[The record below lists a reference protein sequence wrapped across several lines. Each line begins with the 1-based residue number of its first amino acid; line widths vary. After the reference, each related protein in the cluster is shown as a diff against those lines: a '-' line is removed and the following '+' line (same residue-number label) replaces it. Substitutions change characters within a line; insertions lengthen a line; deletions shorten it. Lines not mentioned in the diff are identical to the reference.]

1 LNTTTFSTRCGWAW
15 LSLCLTTLPC
25 CTTLHGREPGPYN
38 EGPAAATPPA
48 NPQQE
53 ADQLLA
59 LARRAMTE
67 GNLEIAGSYL
77 ARAESLQPK
86 YPVYHL
92 GETPKKLRDDLQ
104 KAQAMAMAKEP
115 ARTPSSADAAQLN
128 RTATPG
134 NYPVQQAGGAV
145 PNTGYV
151 MPSYYTGTNDASRV
165 QLAANTTPAPQNGL
179 LLGAPANNAS
189 LAMPTAPTMPAAQ
202 PTPTAQPTVNLLV
215 RQETLPPG
223 NVAGNVTPPA
233 MPATMPS
240 AAPMPTA
247 AGPMT
252 PYGLPGA
259 MIPAQ
264 ATEPAPNKA
273 LQLLGAGEKA
283 LQEGQMDQAL
293 KSFREAYTMQGELD
307 SNARARLQDHL
318 RMLAKPAAAAPA
330 PTNLQGAETNQKV
343 LVNQISAEV
352 SRTQTQAREMMARDP
367 RKSLELLKAAK
378 EKYASASVDPATK
391 DLIQRRLDLS
401 INEAQKYLDAN
412 KHQIELDEK
421 NNSVRTD
428 VKRDQQHKI
437 EVDEK
442 LAKLITEFN
451 KLQNEQRYGEAEVL
465 AKRANEMA
473 PENPVVVQLQH
484 QAKVAR
490 RLNNEKEIRAAKE
503 QGFYDSLVKVDEASI
518 PHSGSD
524 YQFPEVGSWKQLSGS
539 RQERFAQQSS
549 LKRSPKEREIE
560 QRLNTPIMINSENK
574 PLREVID
581 YLEKVSNINIH
592 LDEAGLAA
600 QGYDSNVPV
609 TLRLKSEIPLK
620 SVFNLILP
628 QYRLAYVIKNDV
640 LNITSEDKTKG
651 LVYTV
656 SYQVADLVIPIPNF
670 VPTGNEGMVDAIQ
683 KGYKL
688 AAMGRGIGNNGGFM
702 PTVPAMPIQ
711 VAATGNGD
719 STSAQLHPE
728 ALAQQMQNNPGFNR
742 GMNNGPVSGQAQPMQ
757 FGPGGMGGGAKADFD
772 SLIQLIQ
779 STVQPTT
786 WKANGGQGDVAP
798 FETNLTLV
806 VSNTQEVHEQLADL
820 LQQLRRLQDLQ
831 VTIEV
836 RFITLSDQFFERIGV
851 DFDFSIDDNV
861 TNAQLN
867 SDGGKSAVVGLA
879 ASSATSTNGP
889 VLTPTLN
896 IPFTQAGFTEGTV
909 PAFPG
914 IGFNPASA
922 GTFGFAILSD
932 IEAFF
937 LIQAAQG
944 DSRSNILQA
953 PKVTLFNGQSAFI
966 SDTSQ
971 RPFVTSIIPVVG
983 DFAAAQQPVIVV
995 LSEGTSLTV
1004 QAVVSNDRRFVRLTV
1019 VPFFSQIGDVEEFTF
1034 TGSKTST
1041 SKDTSASNGNDDSK
1055 AASKDTTT
1063 VTEGTTVQLPTFAF
1077 TTVTT
1082 TVSVPD
1088 GGTVLLGGIK
1098 RMSEGRNERGI
1109 PILSKLPY
1117 INRLF
1122 KNVGIGRTT
1131 NSLMMMVTPRIII
1144 QEEEEDRLLGSS
1156 G

>member
-1 LNTTTFSTRCGWAW
+1 
-15 LSLCLTTLPC
+15 
-25 CTTLHGREPGPYN
+25 
-38 EGPAAATPPA
+38 
-48 NPQQE
+48 
-53 ADQLLA
+53 
-59 LARRAMTE
+59 
-67 GNLEIAGSYL
+67 
-77 ARAESLQPK
+77 
-86 YPVYHL
+86 
-92 GETPKKLRDDLQ
+92 
-104 KAQAMAMAKEP
+104 
-115 ARTPSSADAAQLN
+115 
-128 RTATPG
+128 
-134 NYPVQQAGGAV
+134 
-145 PNTGYV
+145 
-151 MPSYYTGTNDASRV
+151 
-165 QLAANTTPAPQNGL
+165 
-179 LLGAPANNAS
+179 
-189 LAMPTAPTMPAAQ
+189 
-202 PTPTAQPTVNLLV
+202 VNLLV

-223 NVAGNVTPPA
+223 NTANNVTPPT

-240 AAPMPTA
+240 AAAMPTTA
-247 AGPMT
+247 APMA
-252 PYGLPGA
+252 PYGMPSTTL
-259 MIPAQ
+259 PAQ

-273 LQLLGAGEKA
+273 LQLLTAGEKA
-283 LQEGQMDQAL
+283 LQEGNSDAAL
-293 KSFREAYTMQGELD
+293 QSFREAYTMQGDLD

-318 RMLAKPAAAAPA
+318 RMLSKPAAVAPG
-330 PTNLQGAETNQKV
+330 PTALQGAEANQQV
-343 LVNQISAEV
+343 LIKQISAEV
-352 SRTQTQAREMMARDP
+352 SRTQTQAREMLARDP
-367 RKSLELLKAAK
+367 RKSLELLQAAK
-378 EKYASASVDPATK
+378 EKYASATVDPATK
-391 DLIQRRLDLS
+391 ELIQRRLDLS
-401 INEAQKYLDAN
+401 INETQKYLDAN

-421 NNSVRTD
+421 NNAIRAD
-428 VKRDQQHKI
+428 VKRDQQNKI

-451 KLQNEQRYGEAEVL
+451 KLQDEQRFAEAEIL

-473 PENPVVVQLQH
+473 PENPIVVQLQH
-484 QAKVAR
+484 QAKMAR
-490 RLNNEKEIRAAKE
+490 RLNHEKEIRAAKE
-503 QGFYDSLVKVDEASI
+503 QGFYESLVNVDEAAI
-518 PHSGSD
+518 PHNGPD
-524 YQFPEVGSWKQLSGS
+524 YQFPEVTDWKRLTGS

-549 LKRSPKEREIE
+549 LRRTPKEREIE

-592 LDEAGLAA
+592 LDEAGL
-600 QGYDSNVPV
+600 QTLGVDSNVPV
-609 TLRLKSEIPLK
+609 TLKLKSEIPLK

-628 QYRLAYVIKNDV
+628 KYQLSYVIKNDV
-640 LNITSEDKTKG
+640 LMITSEDKTKG

-670 VPTGNEGMVDAIQ
+670 VPTGNEGMPAALQ
-683 KGYKL
+683 QGYKM
-688 AAMGRGIGNNGGFM
+688 AALGRGIGNNGGYM

-711 VAATGNGD
+711 VAATGNGE
-719 STSAQLHPE
+719 STTAQLHPE
-728 ALAQQMQNNPGFNR
+728 ALAQIANNNPAFARGGF
-742 GMNNGPVSGQAQPMQ
+742 GNGPVSGVQQPMQ
-757 FGPGGMGGGAKADFD
+757 FGPGGMGGGAQADFD
-772 SLIQLIQ
+772 SLIELIQ
-779 STVQPTT
+779 STVQPNT

-836 RFITLSDQFFERIGV
+836 RFITLADNFFERIGV
-851 DFDFSIDDNV
+851 DFDFTIDSNV
-861 TNAQLN
+861 NNAVIG
-867 SDGGKSAVVGLA
+867 SSSSPSAVIGLDPG
-879 ASSATSTNGP
+879 SAPPTGFP
-889 VLTPTLN
+889 TPAPGLN
-896 IPFTQAGFTEGTV
+896 IPFTQGSFNEGTV

-914 IGFNPASA
+914 LGFNPASA
-922 GTFGFAILSD
+922 GSFGFAILSD

-1041 SKDTSASNGNDDSK
+1041 TKDTSASNGNDDSK

-1144 QEEEEDRLLGSS
+1144 QEEEEDRLLGTS

>member
-1 LNTTTFSTRCGWAW
+1 MNTTTFSTRCGWAW
-15 LSLCLTTLPC
+15 LSLCLTILPC
-25 CTTLHGREPGPYN
+25 CTTLHGRELA
-38 EGPAAATPPA
+38 PAAASSPA
-48 NPQQE
+48 STQQE

-59 LARRAMTE
+59 QARRAINE
-67 GNLEIAGSYL
+67 GNLEIAGSFL
-77 ARAESLQPK
+77 TRAESLQPK

-92 GETPKKLRDDLQ
+92 GETPKKIRDDLQ
-104 KAQAMAMAKEP
+104 KLQAAAP
-115 ARTPSSADAAQLN
+115 ARTPAGPEAQPLN
-128 RTATPG
+128 RAAAPSSYAMQPAG
-134 NYPVQQAGGAV
+134 SVQQAGGSM
-145 PNTGYV
+145 PQSGQV
-151 MPSYYTGTNDASRV
+151 MPSYYTGANDQSRV
-165 QLAANTTPAPQNGL
+165 QLATNTTPAPQNNL
-179 LLGAPANNAS
+179 LLGAPAN
-189 LAMPTAPTMPAAQ
+189 APTLTAPAAQ
-202 PTPTAQPTVNLLV
+202 PTPAAAPAVNLLV

-223 NVAGNVTPPA
+223 NPASTMTPPSMPTTMPAAQPAAAPTTQYGMPSITPPA
-233 MPATMPS
+233 T
-240 AAPMPTA
+240 
-247 AGPMT
+247 G
-252 PYGLPGA
+252 YNNLL
-259 MIPAQ
+259 PAQ
-264 ATEPAPNKA
+264 ALEAAPSKA
-273 LQLLGAGEKA
+273 LQLLTAGEKA
-283 LQEGQMDQAL
+283 LQEGNSDAAL
-293 KSFREAYTMQGELD
+293 KSFREAYTMQSELD
-307 SNARARLQDHL
+307 GNARTRLQDHL

-330 PTNLQGAETNQKV
+330 PTNLQGAETSQQV
-343 LVNQISAEV
+343 LVRQISADV
-352 SRTQTQAREMMARDP
+352 SRTQTQARELMMRDP
-367 RKSLELLKAAK
+367 KKSLELLKAAK
-378 EKYASASVDPATK
+378 EKYAGATVDAATK
-391 DLIQRRLDLS
+391 DLIQKRLDLS
-401 INEAQKYLDAN
+401 INETQKFLDAN
-412 KHQIELDEK
+412 RHQIELDEK
-421 NNSVRTD
+421 NDSVRDD

-442 LAKLITEFN
+442 LARLITDFN
-451 KLQNEQRYGEAEVL
+451 KLIDEQRFAEAVVL

-473 PENPVVVQLQH
+473 PDNPVVVQLQR
-484 QAKVAR
+484 QAKMAFR
-490 RLNNEKEIRAAKE
+490 MGQETEIRQLKE
-503 QGFYDSLVKVDEASI
+503 ERVWGAYVDVDRSSI
-518 PHSGSD
+518 PHAGPD
-524 YQFPEVGSWKQLSGS
+524 YQHGDINDWRRLTGS
-539 RQERFAQQSS
+539 RAERFAQQSA
-549 LKRSPKEREIE
+549 LRRTPKEREIE

-592 LDEAGLAA
+592 LDEAGLMAENV
-600 QGYDSNVPV
+600 DSNVPV
-609 TLRLKSEIPLK
+609 TLKLNSEIPLK

-628 QYRLAYVIKNDV
+628 KYRLNYVIKNDV
-640 LNITSEDKTKG
+640 LMITSEDKTKG

-670 VPTGNEGMVDAIQ
+670 VPTGNEGMVGALGKAYMQAAI
-683 KGYKL
+683 
-688 AAMGRGIGNNGGFM
+688 GRSIGNNGGYM
-702 PTVPAMPIQ
+702 PTLPAMPIQ
-711 VAATGNGD
+711 VAATGNGE
-719 STSAQLHPE
+719 STTAEMHP
-728 ALAQQMQNNPGFNR
+728 ALAQQMPNNAGFGR
-742 GMNNGPVSGQAQPMQ
+742 GFGGNGPVQGQPQPMQ
-757 FGPGGMGGGAKADFD
+757 FGPGGMGGGNQADFD

-836 RFITLSDQFFERIGV
+836 RFITLSDQFFERIGI
-851 DFDFSIDDNV
+851 DFDFTIDSNV
-861 TNAQLN
+861 AVANLN
-867 SDGGKSAVVGLA
+867 NNGGNSQVVGLDP
-879 ASSATSTNGP
+879 SSATSTTGP
-889 VLTPTLN
+889 ILSPTLN
-896 IPFTQAGFTEGTV
+896 LPFSQGGFTEGTV

-914 IGFNPASA
+914 IGFNPATA

-1034 TGSKTST
+1034 SGSKTST
-1041 SKDTSASNGNDDSK
+1041 SKDSEAESGVDDSK
-1055 AASKDTTT
+1055 SKSKDVTT

-1144 QEEEEDRLLGSS
+1144 QEEEEDRLLGTA

>member
-1 LNTTTFSTRCGWAW
+1 MNTTTFSTRCGWAW

-25 CTTLHGREPGPYN
+25 CTTLHGRELA
-38 EGPAAATPPA
+38 PAAATASPA

-77 ARAESLQPK
+77 TRAESLQPK

-115 ARTPSSADAAQLN
+115 ARTPSGVDAQSLN
-128 RTATPG
+128 RPAAAG

-145 PNTGYV
+145 PSTGYV

-179 LLGAPANNAS
+179 LLGAPTANNSS
-189 LAMPTAPTMPAAQ
+189 LTMPGAPAMIPASQQ
-202 PTPTAQPTVNLLV
+202 PPATQPTVNLLV
-215 RQETLPPG
+215 RQESLPAPSG
-223 NVAGNVTPPA
+223 VSPPA
-233 MPATMPS
+233 MPATMPA
-240 AAPMPTA
+240 AAPTA
-247 AGPMT
+247 TAPMS

-259 MIPAQ
+259 MITAQ

-283 LQEGQMDQAL
+283 LQEGNSDAAL
-293 KSFREAYTMQGELD
+293 KSFREAYTLQGELD

-318 RMLAKPAAAAPA
+318 RMLAKPVAVAPA
-330 PTNLQGAETNQKV
+330 MTTLQGAETNQQV
-343 LVNQISAEV
+343 LVKQISAEV
-352 SRTQTQAREMMARDP
+352 SRTQTQAREMMTKDP

-378 EKYASASVDPATK
+378 EKYASATVDPATK

-401 INEAQKYLDAN
+401 INETQKYLDAN

-451 KLQNEQRYGEAEVL
+451 KLQDEKRFAEAEIL

-473 PENPVVVQLQH
+473 PDNPVVVQLQH
-484 QAKVAR
+484 QAKMAR
-490 RLNNEKEIRAAKE
+490 RLNTEKEIRAAKE
-503 QGFYDSLVKVDEASI
+503 EGFYGALVDVDRQSI
-518 PHSGSD
+518 PHSGPD
-524 YQFPEVGSWKQLSGS
+524 YQFPEVTDWKRLSGS
-539 RQERFAQQSS
+539 RGERFAQQSS
-549 LKRSPKEREIE
+549 LQRTPKEREIE
-560 QRLNTPIMINSENK
+560 QRLNTTPIMINSENK

-592 LDEAGLAA
+592 LDEAGLAS

-620 SVFNLILP
+620 SVLNLILP

-670 VPTGNEGMVDAIQ
+670 VPTGNEGMPAALQ
-683 KGYKL
+683 QGYKM
-688 AAMGRGIGNNGGFM
+688 AALGRGIGNNGGYM

-711 VAATGNGD
+711 VAASGNGE

-728 ALAQQMQNNPGFNR
+728 ALAQQLQNNPAFAR
-742 GMNNGPVSGQAQPMQ
+742 GGNNNGPQMGQMQPMN

-851 DFDFSIDDNV
+851 DFDFTIDDNV
-861 TNAQLN
+861 TSAQLN
-867 SDGGKSAVVGLA
+867 SDGGRSAVVGLD
-879 ASSATSTNGP
+879 ASSANSTAGP

-896 IPFTQAGFTEGTV
+896 IPFTQGGFTEGTV

-1041 SKDTSASNGNDDSK
+1041 SKDSSASSGKDDSK
-1055 AASKDTTT
+1055 AAAKDTTT

-1144 QEEEEDRLLGSS
+1144 QEEEEDRLLGTSK
-1156 G
+1156 

>member
-25 CTTLHGREPGPYN
+25 CTTLHGSELA
-38 EGPAAATPPA
+38 PAGTSAPA

-104 KAQAMAMAKEP
+104 KAQALAAAKEP
-115 ARTPSSADAAQLN
+115 ARAMAGNGATPLN
-128 RTATPG
+128 RTAPAAS
-134 NYPVQQAGGAV
+134 YPVQQAGGTA
-145 PNTGYV
+145 PATGYV
-151 MPSYYTGTNDASRV
+151 MPSYYSGANDASRV
-165 QLAANTTPAPQNGL
+165 QLASNTAPVPQTGL
-179 LLGAPANNAS
+179 LLGSPATNSSALAVPAPA
-189 LAMPTAPTMPAAQ
+189 TPA
-202 PTPTAQPTVNLLV
+202 AQPTVNLLV

-223 NVAGNVTPPA
+223 NTTSNVTPPA

-240 AAPMPTA
+240 AAPLPA
-247 AGPMT
+247 AAAPMT
-252 PYGLPGA
+252 PYGMPGTMLPV
-259 MIPAQ
+259 Q
-264 ATEPAPNKA
+264 ATEPSPNKA

-283 LQEGQMDQAL
+283 LQEGNSDAAL
-293 KSFREAYTMQGELD
+293 QSFREAYTMQGDLD

-318 RMLAKPAAAAPA
+318 RMLSKPAAAAPA
-330 PTNLQGAETNQKV
+330 PNALQGAETNQQV
-343 LVNQISAEV
+343 LVKQISAEV
-352 SRTQTQAREMMARDP
+352 SRTQTQAREMLARDP

-378 EKYASASVDPATK
+378 EKYATASVDSATK

-401 INEAQKYLDAN
+401 INETQKYLDAN
-412 KHQIELDEK
+412 RHQIELDEK
-421 NNSVRTD
+421 NNAVRED
-428 VKRDQQHKI
+428 VKREQQHKI

-451 KLQNEQRYGEAEVL
+451 KLQDEKRFAEAEIL

-473 PENPVVVQLQH
+473 PDNQVVVQLQH
-484 QAKVAR
+484 QAKMAR
-490 RLNNEKEIRAAKE
+490 RLNHEKEIRAAKE
-503 QGFYDSLVKVDEASI
+503 QGFYESMVSVDESAI
-518 PHSGSD
+518 PHNGPD
-524 YQFPEVGSWKQLSGS
+524 YQFPEITDWKRLTGS
-539 RQERFAQQSS
+539 RGERFAQQSS
-549 LKRSPKEREIE
+549 LQRTPKEREIE

-600 QGYDSNVPV
+600 LGVASDVPV
-609 TLRLKSEIPLK
+609 TLKLKSEIPLK

-628 QYRLAYVIKNDV
+628 KYQLSYVIKNDV
-640 LNITSEDKTKG
+640 LMITSEDKTKG

-670 VPTGNEGMVDAIQ
+670 VPTGNEGMPAALQ
-683 KGYKL
+683 QGYKM
-688 AAMGRGIGNNGGFM
+688 AALGRGIGNNGGYM

-711 VAATGNGD
+711 VAATGNGE
-719 STSAQLHPE
+719 STTAALHPE
-728 ALAQQMQNNPGFNR
+728 YLAQQGLNNPAFGRNGGGPPAT
-742 GMNNGPVSGQAQPMQ
+742 GMMQPMN
-757 FGPGGMGGGAKADFD
+757 FGPGGMGGGAQADFD
-772 SLIQLIQ
+772 SLIELIQ

-836 RFITLSDQFFERIGV
+836 RFITLADNFFERIGI

-867 SDGGKSAVVGLA
+867 SDGGRSAVVGLDPG
-879 ASSATSTNGP
+879 SAPPSGFPN
-889 VLTPTLN
+889 LTPTLN
-896 IPFTQAGFTEGTV
+896 IPFTQGSFNEGTV

-914 IGFNPASA
+914 LGFNPASA
-922 GTFGFAILSD
+922 GSFGFAILSD

-1144 QEEEEDRLLGSS
+1144 QEEEEDRLLGTS

>member
-15 LSLCLTTLPC
+15 LSLCLTILPC
-25 CTTLHGREPGPYN
+25 CTTLHGQTTAA
-38 EGPAAATPPA
+38 PAG
-48 NPQQE
+48 NSQQE

-59 LARRAMTE
+59 QARRAMSE
-67 GNLEIAGSYL
+67 GNLEIAGAFL
-77 ARAESLQPK
+77 TRAEALQPK

-92 GETPKKLRDDLQ
+92 GETPKKIRDDLQ
-104 KAQAMAMAKEP
+104 KLQAAGAGKF
-115 ARTPSSADAAQLN
+115 
-128 RTATPG
+128 
-134 NYPVQQAGGAV
+134 PVQQAGGV
-145 PNTGYV
+145 TPQTGYV
-151 MPSYYTGTNDASRV
+151 MPSLYTGANDQSRV
-165 QLAANTTPAPQNGL
+165 QLATNTTPAPQNGL
-179 LLGAPANNAS
+179 LLGAPAAGNS
-189 LAMPTAPTMPAAQ
+189 PLPTTPAMPATAPA
-202 PTPTAQPTVNLLV
+202 VNLLV
-215 RQETLPPG
+215 RQETLPTPA
-223 NVAGNVTPPA
+223 NNLTPPA
-233 MPATMPS
+233 MPVTAPTPMPA
-240 AAPMPTA
+240 AAPA
-247 AGPMT
+247 SQ
-252 PYGLPGA
+252 YGLPGNTPA
-259 MIPAQ
+259 AAPNYMLPAQ
-264 ATEPAPNKA
+264 ATEPVPSKA
-273 LQLLGAGEKA
+273 QQLLGDGEKA
-283 LQEGQMDQAL
+283 LQEGNMDAAL

-307 SNARARLQDHL
+307 NNSRARLQDHL

-330 PTNLQGAETNQKV
+330 PTNLQGAESSQQV
-343 LVNQISAEV
+343 LVRQISAEV
-352 SRTQTQAREMMARDP
+352 SRTQTQARELMAKDP
-367 RKSLELLKAAK
+367 KKSLELLKAAK
-378 EKYASASVDPATK
+378 EKYAAATVDPATK
-391 DLIQRRLDLS
+391 DLIQKRLDLS
-401 INEAQKYLDAN
+401 LNETQKFIDAN

-421 NNSVRTD
+421 NNAIRSD
-428 VKRDQQHKI
+428 MKRDQQHRI

-442 LAKLITEFN
+442 LGKLINDFN
-451 KLQNEQRYGEAEVL
+451 KLIDEQRFAEAEIL

-484 QAKVAR
+484 QAKMAR
-490 RLNNEKEIRAAKE
+490 RMFNEKQLRAQKE
-503 QGFYDSLVKVDEASI
+503 EGFYGALVSVDESSV
-518 PHSGSD
+518 PHTGPD
-524 YQFPEVGSWKQLSGS
+524 FQFGDVNDWKRLTGS
-539 RQERFAQQSS
+539 RAERFAQQSS
-549 LKRSPKEREIE
+549 LRRTAKEREIE

-592 LDEAGLAA
+592 LDEAGLATL
-600 QGYDSNVPV
+600 GVDSNVPV
-609 TLRLKSEIPLK
+609 TLKLKSEIPLK

-628 QYRLAYVIKNDV
+628 KYQLSYVIKNDV
-640 LNITSEDKTKG
+640 LMITSEDKTKG

-670 VPTGNEGMVDAIQ
+670 VPTGNEGMVNALN
-683 KGYKL
+683 KGYQG
-688 AAMGRGIGNNGGFM
+688 AALGRSIGNNGGYM
-702 PTVPAMPIQ
+702 PTIPAMPIQ
-711 VAATGNGD
+711 VAATGNGE
-719 STSAQLHPE
+719 STTAQLHPE
-728 ALAQQMQNNPGFNR
+728 ALAQQVNNNPAFNR
-742 GMNNGPVSGQAQPMQ
+742 GGFGNNGPVSGMQQPMN

-836 RFITLSDQFFERIGV
+836 RFITLSDNFFERIGV
-851 DFDFSIDDNV
+851 DFDFTIDDNV
-861 TNAQLN
+861 TVANLN
-867 SDGGKSAVVGLA
+867 NDGGRSQTVGLD
-879 ASSATSTNGP
+879 ASSANSTTGP
-889 VLTPTLN
+889 VLSPTLN
-896 IPFTQAGFTEGTV
+896 IPFTQGGFTEGTV

-971 RPFVTSIIPVVG
+971 RPFVTSIVPVVG

-1041 SKDTSASNGNDDSK
+1041 SKESEASNGVDDSK
-1055 AASKDTTT
+1055 AKNKDVTT

-1131 NSLMMMVTPRIII
+1131 SSLMMMVTPRIII
-1144 QEEEEDRLLGSS
+1144 QEEEEDRLLGTAN
-1156 G
+1156 

>member
-1 LNTTTFSTRCGWAW
+1 
-15 LSLCLTTLPC
+15 
-25 CTTLHGREPGPYN
+25 LHGADL
-38 EGPAAATPPA
+38 PAATAPA

-59 LARRAMTE
+59 LARRAINE

-104 KAQAMAMAKEP
+104 KAHAMAAAKEP
-115 ARTPSSADAAQLN
+115 ARSLNATDAQPLN
-128 RTATPG
+128 RGAAPG
-134 NYPVQQAGGAV
+134 AYPVQQAGGAV
-145 PNTGYV
+145 PANGYV
-151 MPSYYTGTNDASRV
+151 MPSYYSGATDASRV
-165 QLAANTTPAPQNGL
+165 QLASNTTAAPQNNL
-179 LLGAPANNAS
+179 LLGTPAASSAAAPNNT
-189 LAMPTAPTMPAAQ
+189 TAMPAAPMLPPTQ
-202 PTPTAQPTVNLLV
+202 PAQPSVNLLV
-215 RQETLPPG
+215 RQETLPAPAPSAV
-223 NVAGNVTPPA
+223 NPPA
-233 MPATMPS
+233 MPAASSTPAMT
-240 AAPMPTA
+240 APLT
-247 AGPMT
+247 T
-252 PYGLPGA
+252 YGLPGNTV
-259 MIPAQ
+259 PAQ
-264 ATEPAPNKA
+264 ATEPAPSKA
-273 LQLLGAGEKA
+273 MQLLTEGEKA
-283 LQEGQMDQAL
+283 LQEGNSDAAL
-293 KSFREAYTMQGELD
+293 KSFREAYTLQNELD
-307 SNARARLQDHL
+307 SNARGRLQDHL
-318 RMLAKPAAAAPA
+318 RMLAKPAVAAPS
-330 PTNLQGAETNQKV
+330 PTTLQGAETNQQV
-343 LVNQISAEV
+343 LVKQISAEV
-352 SRTQTQAREMMARDP
+352 SRTQTQARELMTKEP
-367 RKSLELLKAAK
+367 RKALELLKSAK

-401 INEAQKYLDAN
+401 INETQKFIDAN
-412 KHQIELDEK
+412 KHQIEMDEK
-421 NNSVRTD
+421 NNAVRAD
-428 VKRDQQHKI
+428 VQRDQQHKI

-451 KLQNEQRYGEAEVL
+451 KLQDEQRFAEAEIL

-473 PENPVVVQLQH
+473 PENPIVVQLQH
-484 QAKVAR
+484 QAKMAR
-490 RLNNEKEIRAAKE
+490 RLANEKQIRAAKE
-503 QGFYDSLVKVDEASI
+503 EGFYESLVGVDKAAI
-518 PHSGSD
+518 PHNGPD
-524 YQFPEVGSWKQLSGS
+524 YQFPEITDWKRLSGS
-539 RQERFAQQSS
+539 RMERFAQASS
-549 LKRSPKEREIE
+549 LKRTPKEREIE
-560 QRLNTPIMINSENK
+560 QRLSTPVMINSENK
-574 PLREVID
+574 PLREVIE

-592 LDEAGLAA
+592 LDEGGL
-600 QGYDSNVPV
+600 QTLGLDSNIPV
-609 TLRLKSEIPLK
+609 TLKLKSEIPLK

-628 QYRLAYVIKNDV
+628 KYQLSYVIKNDV
-640 LNITSEDKTKG
+640 LMITSEDKTKG

-670 VPTGNEGMVDAIQ
+670 VPTGNEGMPAALQ
-683 KGYKL
+683 QGYKM
-688 AAMGRGIGNNGGFM
+688 AALGRGIGNNGGYM
-702 PTVPAMPIQ
+702 PTLPAMPIQ
-711 VAATGNGD
+711 VAATGNGE
-719 STSAQLHPE
+719 STTAELHPQ
-728 ALAQQMQNNPGFNR
+728 LAQQLPPNAALGRGGF
-742 GMNNGPVSGQAQPMQ
+742 GNNGPVSGIQQPMQ
-757 FGPGGMGGGAKADFD
+757 FGPGGMGGGNQADFD

-836 RFITLSDQFFERIGV
+836 RFITLSDNFFERIGV
-851 DFDFSIDDNV
+851 DFDFTIDSNV
-861 TNAQLN
+861 TTANIN
-867 SDGGKSAVVGLA
+867 NNGGLSQVVGLD
-879 ASSATSTNGP
+879 ASSASSTTGP

-896 IPFTQAGFTEGTV
+896 IPFTQGGFTEGTV

-1041 SKDTSASNGNDDSK
+1041 TKDTSASSGKDDSK

-1144 QEEEEDRLLGSS
+1144 QEEEEDRLLGTAN
-1156 G
+1156 

>member
-1 LNTTTFSTRCGWAW
+1 MNTTTFSTRCGWAW

-25 CTTLHGREPGPYN
+25 CTTLHSAEV
-38 EGPAAATPPA
+38 PAATAPA

-104 KAQAMAMAKEP
+104 KMQAVAAAKEP
-115 ARTPSSADAAQLN
+115 ARSMAATEAQALN
-128 RTATPG
+128 RAAAPG
-134 NYPVQQAGGAV
+134 AYPVQQAGGTMPA
-145 PNTGYV
+145 NGYV
-151 MPSYYTGTNDASRV
+151 MPSYYTGATDASRV
-165 QLAANTTPAPQNGL
+165 QLASNTAPASQNDL
-179 LLGAPANNAS
+179 LLGNPAANS
-189 LAMPTAPTMPAAQ
+189 SSAMPMAPMLPTTQ
-202 PTPTAQPTVNLLV
+202 PSVNLLV
-215 RQETLPPG
+215 RQEAIPTPASTPS
-223 NVAGNVTPPA
+223 NVIPPA
-233 MPATMPS
+233 MPAAVPAPTA
-240 AAPMPTA
+240 AAPMTA
-247 AGPMT
+247 
-252 PYGLPGA
+252 YGLPGNTL
-259 MIPAQ
+259 PAQ
-264 ATEPAPNKA
+264 ALEPAPSKA
-273 LQLLGAGEKA
+273 QQLLTAGEKA
-283 LQEGQMDQAL
+283 LQEGNSDAAL
-293 KSFREAYTMQGELD
+293 KSFREAYTMQSELD
-307 SNARARLQDHL
+307 NNARSRLQDHL
-318 RMLAKPAAAAPA
+318 RMLAKPAAALPA
-330 PTNLQGAETNQKV
+330 PTTLQGAETSQQV
-343 LVNQISAEV
+343 LVKQISAEV
-352 SRTQTQAREMMARDP
+352 SRTQTQARELMTKEP

-401 INEAQKYLDAN
+401 INETQKFIDAN
-412 KHQIELDEK
+412 KHQIEMDEK
-421 NNSVRTD
+421 NSGVRAD
-428 VKRDQQHKI
+428 VQRDQQHKI

-442 LAKLITEFN
+442 LAKLITDFN
-451 KLQNEQRYGEAEVL
+451 KLQDEQRFAEAEIL

-473 PENPVVVQLQH
+473 PENPIVVQLQH
-484 QAKVAR
+484 QAKMAR
-490 RLNNEKEIRAAKE
+490 RLYNEKQIRAAKE
-503 QGFYDSLVKVDEASI
+503 EGFYEQMVGVDKTGI
-518 PHSGSD
+518 PHSGPD
-524 YQFPEVGSWKQLSGS
+524 YQFPELNEWKQLSGS
-539 RQERFAQQSS
+539 RMERFAQQSS
-549 LKRSPKEREIE
+549 LKRTPKEREIE
-560 QRLNTPIMINSENK
+560 QRLSTPIMINSENK

-592 LDEAGLAA
+592 LDEAGL
-600 QGYDSNVPV
+600 QTLGLDSNVPI
-609 TLRLKSEIPLK
+609 TLKLKSEIPLK

-628 QYRLAYVIKNDV
+628 KYQLSYVIKNDV
-640 LNITSEDKTKG
+640 LMITSEDKTKG

-670 VPTGNEGMVDAIQ
+670 VPTGNEGMPNALAQ
-683 KGYKL
+683 GYKM
-688 AAMGRGIGNNGGFM
+688 AALGRGIGNNGGYM

-711 VAATGNGD
+711 VAATGNGE
-719 STSAQLHPE
+719 STSMQMHPE
-728 ALAQQMQNNPGFNR
+728 YLAQQGLNNPGFGR
-742 GMNNGPVSGQAQPMQ
+742 GNGGPPQMGQPQPMQ
-757 FGPGGMGGGAKADFD
+757 FGPGGMGGGNQADFD

-836 RFITLSDQFFERIGV
+836 RFITLADNFFERIGV
-851 DFDFSIDDNV
+851 DFDFSIDSNV
-861 TNAQLN
+861 TQANLN
-867 SDGGKSAVVGLA
+867 NNGGLSQVVGLD
-879 ASSATSTNGP
+879 ASSATSTTGP
-889 VLTPTLN
+889 VLSPTLN
-896 IPFTQAGFTEGTV
+896 IPFTQGGFTEGTV

-1004 QAVVSNDRRFVRLTV
+1004 QAVVSNDRRFVRLTDRKSV
-1019 VPFFSQIGDVEEFTF
+1019 V
-1034 TGSKTST
+1034 
-1041 SKDTSASNGNDDSK
+1041 
-1055 AASKDTTT
+1055 
-1063 VTEGTTVQLPTFAF
+1063 
-1077 TTVTT
+1077 
-1082 TVSVPD
+1082 
-1088 GGTVLLGGIK
+1088 
-1098 RMSEGRNERGI
+1098 
-1109 PILSKLPY
+1109 
-1117 INRLF
+1117 
-1122 KNVGIGRTT
+1122 
-1131 NSLMMMVTPRIII
+1131 
-1144 QEEEEDRLLGSS
+1144 
-1156 G
+1156 